1 MPFNLFL
8 VFIED
13 IFESSSLKE
22 IRDLLPIVQS
32 HIMSKKEK
40 VFKEINA

>member
-8 VFIED
+8 AFIED

-22 IRDLLPIVQS
+22 IRDLLPIV
-32 HIMSKKEK
+32 
-40 VFKEINA
+40 